1 MEQSTNSIL
10 INTDHPGFLANR
22 PMIPLNLLDDSEVK
36 NDKCPTCRTS
46 LHLTHSKGFRT
57 CPYCG
62 SLYKIWSGQS
72 YEVMLNDNNEQKS
85 LNEMMIQNVGLQQR
99 YR

>member
-1 MEQSTNSIL
+1 MEQSTNSKL
-10 INTDHPGFLANR
+10 INTNHPGFLAQR
-22 PMIPLNLLDDSEVK
+22 PMIPLNLLDSSEVK
-36 NDKCPTCRTS
+36 NDKCPTCKTS
-46 LHLTHSKGFRT
+46 LHLTHSKGFRV

-72 YEVMLNDNNEQKS
+72 YKIMLSNNDEQKS
-85 LNEMMIQNVGLQQR
+85 LNEMMLQNVGLKQQ